1 MEFFDYSYPSTFFR
15 STDSHCGALSALT
28 FFACSNSMACT
39 ANETQSQLIAV
50 TPSGDHLGAIMRSE
64 VEAPPY
70 EELVNFPRAKDKDE
84 IRCVMCGLPPGVSC
98 VIPRQNKDVCK
109 DCDKSTWLHAG
120 TGVYFKWCKGCKRFH
135 NILMFREKLQLLRE
149 SGKKQL
155 TKLPS
160 KCDPCRQRGRLG
172 YRSKKVLGF
181 VFNSFFFLQT
191 HR

>member
-1 MEFFDYSYPSTFFR
+1 VRLLENTTKRYRSQFKIIRLLISSRILALVLTTFLSIGPSLSMLYIFYMKVCTECDTSVWR
-15 STDSHCGALSALT
+15 S
-28 FFACSNSMACT
+28 
-39 ANETQSQLIAV
+39 QS
-50 TPSGDHLGAIMRSE
+50 TS
-64 VEAPPY
+64 
-70 EELVNFPRAKDKDE
+70 
-84 IRCVMCGLPPGVSC
+84 
-98 VIPRQNKDVCK
+98 
-109 DCDKSTWLHAG
+109 
-120 TGVYFKWCKGCKRFH
+120 VYFKWCKGCKRFH